1 MLTEN
6 ASKIQQ
12 KYLGAKGLIV
22 LIAVMNMFVP
32 LSIDLF
38 ISAGTAD
45 DRYRICC
52 DTFDGQFD
60 AGQFFL
66 LFRSGDSAVWA
77 GK

>member
-12 KYLGAKGLIV
+12 KYLGAKGLIDRCDEYV
-22 LIAVMNMFVP
+22 CTVV
-32 LSIDLF
+32 DRF

>member
-6 ASKIQQ
+6 ASKNPAEIFRR
-12 KYLGAKGLIV
+12 KGFDRTDRCDEYV
-22 LIAVMNMFVP
+22 CTVV
-32 LSIDLF
+32 DRF